1 MAGILD
7 CFSDLYKTGHVLILH
22 IERED
27 FMASTGWTA
36 ATTAPGAEYAACLEL
51 ERLGASP
58 YLPQVR
64 RAWRPPGAPAV
75 G

>member
-36 ATTAPGAEYAACLEL
+36 ATTAPGAEYAA
-51 ERLGASP
+51 
-58 YLPQVR
+58 
-64 RAWRPPGAPAV
+64 
-75 G
+75 